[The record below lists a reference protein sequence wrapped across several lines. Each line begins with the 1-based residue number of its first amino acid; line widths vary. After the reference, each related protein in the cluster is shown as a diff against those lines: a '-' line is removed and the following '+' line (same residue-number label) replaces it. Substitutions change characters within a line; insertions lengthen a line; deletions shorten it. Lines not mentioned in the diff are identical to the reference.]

1 MSFNEI
7 TMSFN
12 DLIMSL
18 LFYSPLIR
26 IIRLKPNYSV
36 ETELFGRTE
45 LFGLN
50 RIIRFKPNSK
60 SINKPPNRIIRE
72 LFVEPNYSEP
82 NYSESELFGFYY
94 SDSIIRIV
102 TTEF

>member
-1 MSFNEI
+1 
-7 TMSFN
+7 
-12 DLIMSL
+12 MSL

-36 ETELFGRTE
+36 ETELFGWTELFGRTE

-94 SDSIIRIV
+94 SDSIIRIIRIV